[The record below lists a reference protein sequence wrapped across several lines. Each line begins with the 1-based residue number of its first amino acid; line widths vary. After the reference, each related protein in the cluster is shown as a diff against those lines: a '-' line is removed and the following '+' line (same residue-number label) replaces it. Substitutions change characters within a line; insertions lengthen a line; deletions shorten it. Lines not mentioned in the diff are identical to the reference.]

1 MGLLLAQAGG
11 PGLEL
16 GQILAQGGGLGEGL
30 LELGLLRL
38 QLGDQAAFVEPA
50 AVVEAGAQRPL
61 ELQEAEA
68 SASVPSENEAA
79 AGLLSTPSAKDSEQD
94 GAAPEREDVTLWS
107 N

>member
-50 AVVEAGAQRPL
+50 AVEPR
-61 ELQEAEA
+61 
-68 SASVPSENEAA
+68 S
-79 AGLLSTPSAKDSEQD
+79 
-94 GAAPEREDVTLWS
+94 
-107 N
+107 